1 MSKHSSAI
9 EDFESN
15 PLWSILVE
23 TVHSMIMFP
32 HHKAYT
38 RSVIRNEQP
47 DITPKELAAK
57 LSIPLGEAIIILF
70 ELKAAASQK
79 SG

>member
-1 MSKHSSAI
+1 LSKHSSAT

-23 TVHSMIMFP
+23 TVHAMIMFP

-38 RSVIRNEQP
+38 RSVILNEQP

-70 ELKAAASQK
+70 ELKTAASQK